1 MFPQNRI
8 LAGHLSR
15 IAKGASDIPS
25 KNFESLFVVLC
36 STTPYAMALNGA
48 KSISMAF
55 SANRESE

>member
-15 IAKGASDIPS
+15 ITKGASDIPS

-36 STTPYAMALNGA
+36 STAPYAMALNGA
-48 KSISMAF
+48 KSMTMAF